1 MSIFLPQKY
10 EKVAKELIPYQA
22 TEGFQ
27 KLGLIKIE
35 PALPCV
41 LCNGPATEAIIAPA
55 PDQVPG
61 TWLTFPIC
69 STCEERQIRTE
80 GANPAHH
87 HHE

>member
-1 MSIFLPQKY
+1 MSVSLPQKY

-22 TEGFQ
+22 TEAFKQ
-27 KLGLIKIE
+27 LGLIKIE

-55 PDQVPG
+55 PDQAPG

-80 GANPAHH
+80 SPNPAR
-87 HHE
+87 HE

>member
-1 MSIFLPQKY
+1 MSVFLPQKY

-22 TEGFQ
+22 TETFQ
-27 KLGLIKIE
+27 QLGLIKIE

-55 PDQVPG
+55 PDQPPG

-69 STCEERQIRTE
+69 SSCEERQIRTE
-80 GANPAHH
+80 STNPAR
-87 HHE
+87 HE